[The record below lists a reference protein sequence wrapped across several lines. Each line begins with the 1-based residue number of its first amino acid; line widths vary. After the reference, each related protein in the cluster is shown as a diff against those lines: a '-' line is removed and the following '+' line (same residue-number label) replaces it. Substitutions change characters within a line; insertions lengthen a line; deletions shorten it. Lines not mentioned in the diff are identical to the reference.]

1 LDEEFK
7 KLLIR
12 LFFLILLER
21 KRSRKAGLPA
31 LRGGLRWE
39 NLPRAFLFTIY
50 KVRGRAAGLKSI
62 KERAG
67 ERELLRAEGFRPA
80 N

>member
-7 KLLIR
+7 RLLIR

-39 NLPRAFLFTIY
+39 NLPRAFLFY
-50 KVRGRAAGLKSI
+50 

>member
-1 LDEEFK
+1 
-7 KLLIR
+7 
-12 LFFLILLER
+12 LER

-39 NLPRAFLFTIY
+39 NLPRAFLFY
-50 KVRGRAAGLKSI
+50 E
-62 KERAG
+62 ERAG